1 MDEPKETKDFDETD
15 KTKLDKV
22 LDRQKGE
29 AAMRGIGIGLLA
41 VSVSVGVAALVVAL
55 LAGKSASAATVL
67 IEQKLTA
74 NSDAKTDYTVKFR
87 NYDAALLEQT
97 SVKNGATVTYDGPN
111 PTRPTD
117 SANTYAFSGWD
128 KDATAVIT
136 ADTTF
141 TAQYAATPIPVVVPQ
156 TYYSVRFI
164 NYDGSILDSSSVKKG
179 EKATYKGIATPLR
192 AADSTN
198 TYAFSGWDK
207 EIADTVINSD
217 TIFTAQYAATPI
229 VTPAP
234 ITYFTVDF
242 RNYNDTLIDRQS
254 VASGSAAAMP
264 SITPTKQKRS
274 TTSTLSPV
282 GRAGRR
288 PSRQPLK

>member
-67 IEQKLTA
+67 IEQELTA

-141 TAQYAATPIPVVVPQ
+141 TAQYAATPI
-156 TYYSVRFI
+156 
-164 NYDGSILDSSSVKKG
+164 
-179 EKATYKGIATPLR
+179 
-192 AADSTN
+192 
-198 TYAFSGWDK
+198 
-207 EIADTVINSD
+207 
-217 TIFTAQYAATPI
+217 